1 MPKFTVNQK
10 ELQMFSCEA
19 LHTLAQGF
27 RLAGRVDVA
36 LYIENLARAKGCP
49 IVTQTSGL
57 SL

>member
-1 MPKFTVNQK
+1 MPKFTVNQR
-10 ELQMFSCEA
+10 ELQAYSCDA
-19 LHTLAQGF
+19 LSTLAQGF

-49 IVTQTSGL
+49 VTQSQGL